1 VTVALALFLMLFLRI
16 TNIAERVNESYS
28 SLVAFGLM
36 GCWLVHLV
44 VNVGMPLNLMPITG
58 IPLPFVSYGGSFMLA
73 SWLAIGL
80 LTRISHEGRGVP
92 RAAI

>member
-1 VTVALALFLMLFLRI
+1 MRFLRI

-36 GCWLVHLV
+36 GCWLVDTV
-44 VNVGMPLNLMPITG
+44 VNAGMTLNLMPITG
-58 IPLPFVSYGGSFMLA
+58 IPLPFFSYGGSFMLA
-73 SWLAIGL
+73 SWLAIEILMG
-80 LTRISHEGRGVP
+80 ISYEGRGVP